1 MLSGIEDFKVTA
13 SIADR
18 SAKNRYGGR
27 TQAML
32 DKIIAASCAVYV
44 ALSAWSVTTGGQS
57 LPPVAMLVMVLAMSV
72 LLLGHMWKHLGWK
85 LIVAFFAVASA
96 VEWIFEEMNI
106 RNGGFIWGDLRYGDI
121 TVFSVHLGSV
131 PIVVPILMA
140 VILWPTYAVVNLAL
154 DGRVVDDPRAITWW
168 QNVWRCILYGFVHSW
183 MMLMCNELCVK
194 WGVYRWVG
202 HSAERPTADMFLGDP
217 SAPGGW
223 LTYVVAT
230 MLVFTFVMIPLF
242 GRDSLTQANGRGLAW
257 SDGAPIVFW
266 GVLALQNYFNPVNN
280 ATVANVVLWTIGFF
294 AAFVGYRFVD
304 LMRRQA
310 DKNLLIDVDVAAI
323 RPEPTHQG

>member
-1 MLSGIEDFKVTA
+1 MLDGDAFQGRPRQGDKLWSVA
-13 SIADR
+13 
-18 SAKNRYGGR
+18 YGRGCHS
-27 TQAML
+27 ML

-44 ALSAWSVTTGGQS
+44 ALSAWSVTTRGDL
-57 LPPVAMLVMVLAMSV
+57 LPPVAMLVMVLTMSV
-72 LLLGHMWKHLGWK
+72 LLLGHMWKHLGWR

-96 VEWIFEEMNI
+96 VEWIFEETNI

-131 PIVVPILMA
+131 PLVVPILMA

-154 DGRVVDDPRAITWW
+154 DGRVVVEPRAMTWW
-168 QNVWRCILYGFVHSW
+168 QNVWRCVLYGFVHSW

-202 HSAERPTADMFLGDP
+202 HSAERPAADMFLGDP

-223 LTYVVAT
+223 LIYVVAA
-230 MLVFTFVMIPLF
+230 MLVFTFVMIPLV
-242 GRDSLTQANGRGLAW
+242 GRDSLAKAARRRLAW

-280 ATVANVVLWTIGFF
+280 ATVANVVLWTMGFF

-304 LMRRQA
+304 LMRTQNRDNSPTDA
-310 DKNLLIDVDVAAI
+310 DVSP
-323 RPEPTHQG
+323 RPAPAHHG